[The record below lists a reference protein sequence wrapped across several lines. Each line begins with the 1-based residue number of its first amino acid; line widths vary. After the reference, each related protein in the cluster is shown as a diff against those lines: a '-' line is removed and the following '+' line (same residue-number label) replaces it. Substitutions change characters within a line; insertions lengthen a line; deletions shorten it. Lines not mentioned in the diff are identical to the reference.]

1 MSNAEKT
8 LHPDEKFKAGKLAG
22 SISKAGLGLAGVFG
36 IASLLLGNAK
46 GDHWRRFFYSY
57 VTAWSFVLS
66 IAIGALFFVMLHHLV
81 KARWSTVV
89 RRLAECVASTFP
101 VIFVA
106 GLGIVLP
113 MLAGYGDLYYW
124 AHHDAHN
131 HEINH
136 HLVSKLSWWLNPSY
150 FTVRY
155 VLYFAIYIGLAR
167 YFVKTSRAQDES
179 GDVALTTRMRM
190 LSAPLMIVFSFT
202 TVFIA
207 FDVLMSLAPKWY
219 STIFG
224 VNFFGGANIAFFAT
238 LILLSLVV
246 QRSGRLT
253 RSITTEHYHD
263 LGKWLFAW
271 TFFWAYTA
279 FSQFMLIWYASI
291 PEETVFYKY
300 RMFSEW
306 QWVSIA
312 ALVGHFAFPFVFLL
326 SRWTK
331 RILPSLTFF
340 AVWQLVFHWVDL
352 YWNVMPNVNWGS
364 THVQAAGGETIKL
377 LTGPLMGDAAQHTVG
392 FSPVDVT
399 LWLAMIGV
407 FLLALGR
414 SMTGNLI
421 PVKDPQLPSSLSFEN
436 Y

>member
-22 SISKAGLGLAGVFG
+22 SFSKTGAGLAIGFGLL
-36 IASLLLGNAK
+36 SLLLGSQQ
-46 GDHWRRFFYSY
+46 GDHWKRFFFSY
-57 VTAWSFVLS
+57 VTAWTFILS
-66 IAIGALFFVMLHHLV
+66 IAVGALFFVMLHHLV
-81 KARWSTVV
+81 RSRWSAVL
-89 RRLAECVASTFP
+89 RRLAEVVTGTFP
-101 VIFVA
+101 MIFVA
-106 GLGIVLP
+106 GLGILIP
-113 MLAGYGDLYYW
+113 LLAGYQDLYYW

-131 HEINH
+131 HVINH
-136 HLVSKLSWWLNPSY
+136 HLISKLSWWLNPSY
-150 FTVRY
+150 FAFRY
-155 VLYFAIYIGLAR
+155 VLYFAIFIAMAR
-167 YFVKTSRAQDES
+167 YFAAKSRLQDET
-179 GDVALTTRMRM
+179 GDPALSVTMRVV
-190 LSAPLMIVFSFT
+190 SAPLMIVFAFT
-202 TVFIA
+202 TVFIS
-207 FDVLMSLAPKWY
+207 FDIVMSLAPKWY

-224 VNFFGGANIAFFAT
+224 VNFFGGANIAFFST
-238 LILLSLVV
+238 LILLSLVI

-263 LGKWLFAW
+263 MGKWVFAW

-279 FSQFMLIWYASI
+279 FSQFMLIWYANM

-306 QWVSIA
+306 RWVSIA
-312 ALVGHFAFPFVFLL
+312 VMVGHFAFPFVFLL

-352 YWNVMPNVNWGS
+352 YWNVMPNYYWHPTSIDGQTVLS
-364 THVQAAGGETIKL
+364 
-377 LTGPLMGDAAQHTVG
+377 GPLMGDHSLNMVG

-399 LWLAMIGV
+399 MWIAMIGL
-407 FLLALGR
+407 FLLGIGR

-421 PVKDPQLPSSLSFEN
+421 AVRDPHLPASLSFEN

>member
-1 MSNAEKT
+1 MSNAEKPT
-8 LHPDEKFKAGKLAG
+8 KVDDKVKAGKLGG
-22 SISKAGLGLAGVFG
+22 SLSKVGAG
-36 IASLLLGNAK
+36 IAVAFGVISLILGMMQ
-46 GDHWRRFFYSY
+46 GDNWKRFFYAY
-57 VTAWSFVLS
+57 VVGWSFVLS
-66 IAIGALFFVMLHHLV
+66 IAVGALFFVMLHHLV
-81 KARWSTVV
+81 RARWSTVL
-89 RRLAECVASTFP
+89 RRLAEIITGTFP
-101 VIFVA
+101 ILAIA
-106 GLGIVLP
+106 GLGILIP
-113 MLAGYGDLYYW
+113 LLAGYGDLYYW

-131 HEINH
+131 HDLNH
-136 HLVSKLSWWLNPSY
+136 HLVGKLGWWLNPQY
-150 FTVRY
+150 FALRY
-155 VLYFAIYIGLAR
+155 VIYFAVYIAL
-167 YFVKTSRAQDES
+167 SRWFIAKSREQDES
-179 GDVALTTRMRM
+179 GDPQLSVRMRVI
-190 LSAPLMIVFSFT
+190 SAPMMIVYSFT
-202 TVFIA
+202 TVFLS
-207 FDVLMSLAPKWY
+207 FDLLMSLAPKWY

-238 LILLSLVV
+238 IILFALIL
-246 QRSGRLT
+246 QRSGFLT

-279 FSQFMLIWYASI
+279 FSQFMLIWYASL

-312 ALVGHFAFPFVFLL
+312 VSVGHFAFPFVFLL

-352 YWNVMPNVNWGS
+352 YWNVMPNYQWG
-364 THVQAAGGETIKL
+364 TAPIIENGVTVQAA
-377 LTGPLMGDAAQHTVG
+377 TGPLMGDPTVYTVG

-399 LWLAMIGV
+399 MWLCMIGV
-407 FLLALGR
+407 FLFAVGR
-414 SMTGNLI
+414 NMVGNLI
-421 PVKDPQLPSSLSFEN
+421 PVKDPTLPSSLSFEN